1 MIASEGRFE
10 RSMNL
15 IACPLTVTRYCD
27 DLSRYGNHATI

>member
-15 IACPLTVTRYCD
+15 IACPLTVTCYC
-27 DLSRYGNHATI
+27 GNLGRHGNRATT